1 MDRDREGRE
10 ARPTRETTT
19 NTVRGDKPVQF
30 EADLL
35 KRLLTSGLDDSAGEI
50 DDYLATGFL
59 NQEELNVVRQQQEI
73 LNMYRRVFKLMG
85 FSKEQWLNSQ
95 IRERIIYRMETIAQS
110 SKAKGGVGFKAVRT
124 ERVVNEENLYD
135 DRGQA
140 ENALEQLLSK
150 VSGGDDTRQVVGDQD
165 VGRPEGPQEW

>member
-1 MDRDREGRE
+1 MPQNPNRQQPEQ
-10 ARPTRETTT
+10 AH
-19 NTVRGDKPVQF
+19 VRGERAVQF

-35 KRLLTSGLDDSAGEI
+35 KKLLTSGLDDSAGEI

-59 NQEELNVVRQQQEI
+59 DQQELNVVRQQQEI

-85 FSKEQWLNSQ
+85 FDKEQWLNSQ

-135 DRGQA
+135 DRAQ
-140 ENALEQLLSK
+140 E
-150 VSGGDDTRQVVGDQD
+150 GGSLMDMLPDGGGGGGNRQMLPDKNTASSAPD
-165 VGRPEGPQEW
+165 GPQEW

>member
-1 MDRDREGRE
+1 MPGNPNRQQPELAHSHGER
-10 ARPTRETTT
+10 
-19 NTVRGDKPVQF
+19 TVQY

-35 KRLLTSGLDDSAGEI
+35 KKLLTSGLDDSAGEI

-59 NQEELNVVRQQQEI
+59 DQQELNVVRQQQEI

-85 FSKEQWLNSQ
+85 FDKEQWLNSQ

-135 DRGQA
+135 DRAQ
-140 ENALEQLLSK
+140 E
-150 VSGGDDTRQVVGDQD
+150 GGSLMDMLPDGGGGSSRQMLPDKNTASSAPD
-165 VGRPEGPQEW
+165 GPQEW